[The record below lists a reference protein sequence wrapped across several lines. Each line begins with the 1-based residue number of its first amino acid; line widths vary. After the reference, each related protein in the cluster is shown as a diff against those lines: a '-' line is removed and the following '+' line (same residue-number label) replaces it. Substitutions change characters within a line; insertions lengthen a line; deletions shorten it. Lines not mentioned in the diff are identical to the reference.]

1 MGVVKSFRSRCPEGS
16 TRVIGYVRVSTQKQ
30 VDSGLGIA
38 SQERQLREKCEERGW
53 CLQEVLSD
61 KGRSAKN
68 MTRDGI
74 SRALD
79 LLQAGKADVLMV
91 SKSDRAT
98 RSVRDLYDLMDAS
111 ANGGWVLV
119 DLETEVDTS
128 DPTGRMIAGM
138 RGVVSQ
144 WEREIIGKRTREA
157 LAEKR
162 SQGIKLGRPR
172 LVADASVQRVKELKA
187 AGLTVRAIAE
197 VLTRERTPTA
207 NGGQWHATTVQR
219 ILAMAQP

>member
-1 MGVVKSFRSRCPEGS
+1 
-16 TRVIGYVRVSTQKQ
+16 VSTQKQ
-30 VDSGLGIA
+30 VDSGLGLA

-53 CLQEVLSD
+53 CLEEVLSD

-68 MTRDGI
+68 MSRDGI
-74 SRALD
+74 GRAME
-79 LLQAGKADVLMV
+79 LLQTGKADVLMV

-111 ANGGWVLV
+111 ARDGWVLV

-162 SQGIKLGRPR
+162 AQGLRLGRPR
-172 LVADASVQRVKELKA
+172 VVTEASVQRVKDLKA
-187 AGLTVRAIAE
+187 AGLTVRAIADA
-197 VLTRERTPTA
+197 LNTERVPTA
-207 NGGQWHATTVQR
+207 SGGRWHVTTVQR
-219 ILAMAQP
+219 LLTTRDRT